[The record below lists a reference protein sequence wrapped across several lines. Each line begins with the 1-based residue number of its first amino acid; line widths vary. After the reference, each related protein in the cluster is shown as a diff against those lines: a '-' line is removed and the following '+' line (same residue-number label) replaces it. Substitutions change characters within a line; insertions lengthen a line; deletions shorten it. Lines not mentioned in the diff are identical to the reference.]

1 MSFLNTQIPLT
12 NQPNR
17 AADKLQ
23 ADPLLGFNFAL
34 KLEGDLAGFFTE
46 ASGVGSEHEVVD
58 HKVVNAKGQ
67 EIIRKIP
74 GRMKWSDV
82 TLKRGITQDL
92 EIWRWRQTVVEGKMS
107 QARKNCTIEMFDRTY
122 GEPVAIWHF
131 YNAWPSK
138 VSGPSLK
145 SDSNEYGIEEITFV
159 HEGMYREK

>member
-1 MSFLNTQIPLT
+1 
-12 NQPNR
+12 
-17 AADKLQ
+17 
-23 ADPLLGFNFAL
+23 
-34 KLEGDLAGFFTE
+34 
-46 ASGVGSEHEVVD
+46 
-58 HKVVNAKGQ
+58 
-67 EIIRKIP
+67 
-74 GRMKWSDV
+74 
-82 TLKRGITQDL
+82 
-92 EIWRWRQTVVEGKMS
+92 MS